1 MDNTE
6 KKQLPLD
13 NILKDLSD
21 LLRSIDEQS
30 KREKDEQSQDKKA
43 KGGLAKNKKKLLL

>member
-1 MDNTE
+1 MSTTE
-6 KKQLPLD
+6 KKPIPLD
-13 NILKDLSD
+13 NILKDLSE

-43 KGGLAKNKKKLLL
+43 KGGLVKNKKKILG